1 MYLLH
6 LYTNVVLLK
15 KKHTVCTISIHT
27 SQFALHTIYSY
38 GLICWLS
45 VNQMKTEPKY
55 YARNIVKWKI
65 SKQVSTKPV
74 RLQILQFP
82 GECKASW
89 SRVNN
94 SHAQTEH
101 S

>member
-15 KKHTVCTISIHT
+15 KKKTYSMYNFDSH
-27 SQFALHTIYSY
+27 FALHSIYSC

-45 VNQMKTEPKY
+45 ANQMKTEPKY
-55 YARNIVKWKI
+55 YARNIIKRKL
-65 SKQVSTKPV
+65 SKQVTTKPV
-74 RLQILQFP
+74 RLQNLKFP
-82 GECKASW
+82 SECRASW